1 MKMNELEKSRI
12 EKAIH
17 NIFKEVGHNVIKID
31 NENILV
37 DIHEEQRIYKYKIK
51 AEEDTITIFNKKGII
66 IAERFISSY
75 QEPFNFTINK

>member
-1 MKMNELEKSRI
+1 MNELEKSRI

-17 NIFKEVGHNVIKID
+17 NIFKEDGHKVISISD
-31 NENILV
+31 DGTITGNI
-37 DIHEEQRIYKYKIK
+37 HGEQRIYKYKIK

-75 QEPFNFTINK
+75 QEPFSFTIDR

>member
-1 MKMNELEKSRI
+1 MNELEKSRI
-12 EKAIH
+12 EKAIR
-17 NIFKEVGHNVIKID
+17 NIFKEAGHNVIKID

-51 AEEDTITIFNKKGII
+51 AEEDTITIINKKGII

-75 QEPFNFTINK
+75 QESFSFTIDR

>member
-1 MKMNELEKSRI
+1 MNELEKSRI

-17 NIFKEVGHNVIKID
+17 NIFKEAGHNVIKID

-37 DIHEEQRIYKYKIK
+37 DIHGEQRIYKYKIK

-66 IAERFISSY
+66 ITEHFISSY
-75 QEPFNFTINK
+75 QEPFSFVINK